1 MELEALPLWLA
12 WRLGLR
18 CGSHALRR
26 GSHALRPTAALAT
39 AALAAAALTTS
50 TLATAAL
57 AAAALV
63 FGEGARAL
71 DLHQGQRG
79 FLHQRGCR
87 RRHGRRRRTRWLAA
101 RGLRRR
107 LLVLVL
113 VFKFREA
120 SLLRGAEQ
128 PYQQPGSVG
137 ADAATDTER
146 EYKVGEHRAER

>member
-18 CGSHALRR
+18 CGSYALRR
-26 GSHALRPTAALAT
+26 T
-39 AALAAAALTTS
+39 AALAAAALATAALTTS
-50 TLATAAL
+50 TLATAAV
-57 AAAALV
+57 AAAALTL
-63 FGEGARAL
+63 GEGARAL

-79 FLHQRGCR
+79 LLHERGCR
-87 RRHGRRRRTRWLAA
+87 RRHGRRRQPRWLAA

-113 VFKFREA
+113 VVKFREA
-120 SLLRGAEQ
+120 SMLRGAEQ

-146 EYKVGEHRAER
+146 EHEVGEHRAER

>member
-26 GSHALRPTAALAT
+26 GSHALRPTAALA
-39 AALAAAALTTS
+39 AAALTTS
-50 TLATAAL
+50 TLATAAV

-79 FLHQRGCR
+79 FLHERGCR
-87 RRHGRRRRTRWLAA
+87 RRHGRRRQTRWLAA

-120 SLLRGAEQ
+120 SILRGAEQ